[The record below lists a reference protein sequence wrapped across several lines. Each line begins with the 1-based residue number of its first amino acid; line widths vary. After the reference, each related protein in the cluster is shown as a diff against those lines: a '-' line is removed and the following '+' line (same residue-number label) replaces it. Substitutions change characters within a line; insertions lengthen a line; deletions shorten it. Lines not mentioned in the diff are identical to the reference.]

1 MTVTFSDRE
10 LIEGCLAG
18 DKTVSEAFVRHFSR
32 LVFGTIQSVFKSKG
46 ALVDRYDIEDL
57 HNTVFI
63 SFFEKRCKKL
73 QLYEGRNGCSLA
85 TWVRM
90 VTVRVVLDHL
100 RRRTDLLSRPERL
113 IPIELAEEKTTAM
126 EDSPWACMATKEQL
140 ALIKKA
146 MQSLPERD
154 RLIIQMHCLE
164 DRPLGHMA
172 VILKVSKNNVHSV
185 KHRAVKRLQEAV
197 NRLMESAPNEP

>member
-1 MTVTFSDRE
+1 M
-10 LIEGCLAG
+10 
-18 DKTVSEAFVRHFSR
+18 RHFSR